1 MSATVL
7 MNASSVIYDGTKR
20 IEKEVFLNQ
29 QSISSDNDVGY
40 QSSTIPNPNEVNIV
54 KNKSVVRN
62 SGNNTKTEI
71 H

>member
-1 MSATVL
+1 

-40 QSSTIPNPNEVNIV
+40 QSSTVPNPNEVNIV